1 MELKR
6 AKGTRDFLPEEKI
19 TRNNVVDILRKT
31 FEKYGFNPLETPSL
45 ERMDVL
51 SSKYAGGAE
60 IMKETFTLK
69 DQGGRD
75 LGLRYDLTVPFA
87 RVIAMNKGLR
97 MPYKRYAIGRVFR
110 DGPLKLGRYREFW
123 QCDVD
128 VVGCKTFVA
137 ETELLNIVKEVFD
150 KIGMDIVVKVNDRR
164 LLDVIIEKSGVDKE
178 KINEVI
184 LVIDKLDKI
193 GIEAVKKELVD
204 SVGID
209 KTVSDKLLE
218 IVLCKGSNQDKLKI
232 ISSFIGENEGFDN
245 LNNIFNEI
253 DFLEF
258 SPSLARGLSY
268 YTGTV
273 FEVFMKKGSIRSSLS
288 AGGRYDELIGDLVGD
303 GKEYPSV
310 GISFGLD
317 VINEAL
323 KLVKNEE
330 AVKKTVVDTYVVSI
344 GCSEE
349 TRKIVQKFREG
360 DLKVD
365 FDLLERGVSKNLDFA
380 SKAGIKYV
388 VLVGKKELEAKK
400 ITLKNMFS
408 GEEQMLTINEC
419 FKLLTS
425 ELVH

>member
-253 DFLEF
+253 DFL
-258 SPSLARGLSY
+258 
-268 YTGTV
+268 
-273 FEVFMKKGSIRSSLS
+273 
-288 AGGRYDELIGDLVGD
+288 
-303 GKEYPSV
+303 
-310 GISFGLD
+310 
-317 VINEAL
+317 
-323 KLVKNEE
+323 
-330 AVKKTVVDTYVVSI
+330 
-344 GCSEE
+344 
-349 TRKIVQKFREG
+349 
-360 DLKVD
+360 
-365 FDLLERGVSKNLDFA
+365 
-380 SKAGIKYV
+380 
-388 VLVGKKELEAKK
+388 
-400 ITLKNMFS
+400 
-408 GEEQMLTINEC
+408 
-419 FKLLTS
+419 
-425 ELVH
+425 